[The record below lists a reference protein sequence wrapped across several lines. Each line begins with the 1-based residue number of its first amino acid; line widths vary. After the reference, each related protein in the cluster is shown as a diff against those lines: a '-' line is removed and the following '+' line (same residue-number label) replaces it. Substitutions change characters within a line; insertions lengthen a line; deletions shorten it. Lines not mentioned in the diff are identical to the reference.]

1 MDQSQEALLEAIAE
15 VAREVPSHLLE
26 TMCEEMG
33 NASGPLA
40 FRDLFHLIAHLA
52 QSNLQTKLTDLV
64 KACEHCVP
72 PVSPQSLAWAL
83 RGAATMNAQW
93 QKWQELEL
101 VWTGPVPVDSSLRR
115 TDQAILDVIADS
127 KQDLLIVTFAAYK
140 VSEIAKALIDAAHR
154 GVAIVFVVE
163 SVKVGSMTLNA
174 ISSLGLR
181 FANSATIY
189 VWPED
194 TRDKD
199 PDGHSGAMHVK
210 CAVADG
216 DMAFISSANLT
227 EYALSINMELGLLVR
242 GGLLPKEIH
251 EHFRRLMTDGVLVKV
266 TPSPG
271 TNR

>member
-1 MDQSQEALLEAIAE
+1 MDQSQENLLDAITV

-26 TMCEEMG
+26 TICEELG
-33 NASGPLA
+33 KASDPSA
-40 FRDLFHLIAHLA
+40 FRNLFHFIAHLA
-52 QSNLQTKLTDLV
+52 QSSVQTKLADLV

-72 PVSPQSLAWAL
+72 PFSPQSLAWAL

-93 QKWQELEL
+93 EKWQELEL

-115 TDQAILDVIADS
+115 TDQAVLDVIAAS

-140 VSEIAKALIDAAHR
+140 VPEIAKALIDAAHR

-163 SVKVGSMTLNA
+163 SAKAGNMTLNA
-174 ISSLGLR
+174 ISSLGSRL
-181 FANSATIY
+181 ADSATIY

-242 GGLLPKEIH
+242 GGLLPKEIRD
-251 EHFRRLMTDGVLVKV
+251 HFRKLTNEGILVKI
-266 TPSPG
+266 TSNP
-271 TNR
+271 